1 LVAQELLMRERRK
14 TVSEQVYLGR
24 IIAVGMHL
32 PETLFQ
38 LWTSLFSMEVYQE
51 NYSPG
56 TVEAKQFA
64 LKTLTDATTAN
75 GQGRVAMFEKIHK
88 MTVSDEDM
96 RPITPAER
104 EIYKRKLR
112 RRFLKKQTF

>member
-1 LVAQELLMRERRK
+1 MRERRK
-14 TVSEQVYLGR
+14 TVSENVYLGR
-24 IIAVGMHL
+24 ILASGMKL
-32 PETLFQ
+32 PEALFQ

-64 LKTLTDATTAN
+64 LKTLAN
-75 GQGRVAMFEKIHK
+75 STQQSTKGRVAMFQRIQQLTASESDLRPV
-88 MTVSDEDM
+88 TV
-96 RPITPAER
+96 AER

-112 RRFLKKQTF
+112 RRFLKRHTQKRAS